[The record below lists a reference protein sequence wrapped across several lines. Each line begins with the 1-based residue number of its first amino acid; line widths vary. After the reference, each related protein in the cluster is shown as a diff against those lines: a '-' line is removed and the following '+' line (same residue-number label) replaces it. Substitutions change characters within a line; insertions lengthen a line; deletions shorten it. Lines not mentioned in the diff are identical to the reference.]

1 MTFRTGIM
9 TRIWTTAL
17 ASFVLIGFA
26 AVVSA
31 TAIATSA
38 DIDARPAGRAMM
50 VEAQY
55 QLAMRMKR

>member
-1 MTFRTGIM
+1 M